1 MIKKGGL
8 ALWLSALFLVIFFP
22 TLTQAQKTSGLSI
35 SPPSFEFTTNKGEV
49 LENSIRLE
57 NLTNRP
63 LQLMVYPQN
72 FTAYGQGGQVELT
85 DEETNFAIA
94 KWITFNTKEVTI
106 APKGDYLFTF
116 QINIPSGAEPGSHYG
131 AIVFRSKAGQ
141 TDETG
146 SRLAQEI
153 GSLILLKI
161 PGNLYESANLISFAP
176 ETKWFKADKAKL
188 IALVENNGNVHVKPY
203 GSITIKNILN
213 QKIYT
218 HEVLGRNVLPGS
230 KRLFDEEFEFK
241 KIGFYKA
248 EINLI
253 YAGGGKML
261 KGETQFVNLNQ
272 TKFAYLAG
280 GLSILLVIYLL
291 LRKRINRALK
301 VIITGK

>member
-1 MIKKGGL
+1 MIKKSLLGL
-8 ALWLSALFLVIFFP
+8 GLTLLFLLVG
-22 TLTQAQKTSGLSI
+22 LSKSVSAQKTAGISV

-49 LENSIRLE
+49 MENTIRLE

-63 LQLMVYPQN
+63 LELTVYPQN

-94 KWITFNTKEVTI
+94 KWITFETKELTI
-106 APKGDYLFTF
+106 GPKGDYLFTF
-116 QINIPSGAEPGSHYG
+116 RINIPEAAEPGSHYG
-131 AIVFRSKAGQ
+131 AIVFRSKEGQ

-161 PGNLYESANLISFAP
+161 PGNLYESANLVSFLP
-176 ETKWFKADKAKL
+176 ETKWFKNDKAKL
-188 IALVENNGNVHVKPY
+188 IALVENTGNIHVKPY
-203 GSITIKNILN
+203 GSIVIKNLFN
-213 QKIYT
+213 QTVYT
-218 HEVLGRNVLPGS
+218 HEVIGRNVLPGS
-230 KRLFDEEFEFK
+230 KRLFDEEFNFK

-248 EINLI
+248 ELTLL
-253 YAGGGKML
+253 YADGGKIL
-261 KGETQFVNLNQ
+261 KGETQFVSFNQ
-272 TKFAYLAG
+272 TKFIYLVG
-280 GLSILLVIYLL
+280 GLAITLLVYLV

>member
-1 MIKKGGL
+1 MIKKGLLSLGL
-8 ALWLSALFLVIFFP
+8 AVLFLLVFFP
-22 TLTQAQKTSGLSI
+22 RLAQAQKSAGLSI
-35 SPPSFEFTTNKGEV
+35 SPPSFEFTTGKGQV
-49 LENSIRLE
+49 LENTIRLE

-63 LQLMVYPQN
+63 LKLTVYPQN

-94 KWITFNTKEVTI
+94 KWITYDTKELTI

-116 QINIPSGAEPGSHYG
+116 QINIPVGAEPGSHYG
-131 AIVFRSKAGQ
+131 AVVFRSKEGQ

-161 PGNLYESANLISFAP
+161 PGNLYESARLVSFIP

-188 IALVENNGNVHVKPY
+188 IALVENTGNIHVKPY
-203 GSITIKNILN
+203 GSIVVKNLFN
-213 QKIYT
+213 QTVYT
-218 HEVLGRNVLPGS
+218 HEVIGRNVLPGS
-230 KRLFDEEFEFK
+230 KRLFDEEFDFK
-241 KIGFYKA
+241 KVGFYKA
-248 EINLI
+248 ELTLI
-253 YAGGGKML
+253 YADGGKIL
-261 KGETQFVNLNQ
+261 KGETQFVSFNQ
-272 TKFAYLAG
+272 TKFTYLVS
-280 GLSILLVIYLL
+280 GLGITLLLYLL